1 MFHQDYLFT
10 GATNQGHDGL
20 EAELFRQLLHGENRS
35 IAAGGVRY
43 IGIVYRAWYFALQ
56 SPNAQRLQAIEQVS
70 DGSDASGPYGRPMS
84 VLHAFHQKA

>member
-1 MFHQDYLFT
+1 
-10 GATNQGHDGL
+10 
-20 EAELFRQLLHGENRS
+20 
-35 IAAGGVRY
+35 VRY